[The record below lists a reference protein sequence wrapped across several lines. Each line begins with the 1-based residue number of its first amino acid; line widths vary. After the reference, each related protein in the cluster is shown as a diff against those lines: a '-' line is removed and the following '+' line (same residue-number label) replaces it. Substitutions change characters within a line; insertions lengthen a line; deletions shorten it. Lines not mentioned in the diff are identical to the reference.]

1 MTEQSRRFSLKNSVP
16 TVKKWLVLPLFGLFL
31 LMLLIDFLVGFAV
44 RERVYHDPNALP
56 YHDYAVVLGTAKYY
70 PSGGENLYYKY
81 RLEAA
86 KTLLDQQ
93 KVRYLLLSGDNSTPY
108 YNEPRTMTND
118 LKKAGVP
125 AEKLQQDFAGLST
138 EASVVRA
145 AKTFQLPSF
154 TIISQQ
160 FHCERALLL
169 AQFHQIDAVCF
180 VAKYPDWHI
189 RVRLREIFARSAM
202 LVEFLFDLRPVNLQ
216 PVKEAKQPG

>member
-1 MTEQSRRFSLKNSVP
+1 MTEQSRRFSFKNSVP
-16 TVKKWLVLPLFGLFL
+16 TVKKWLALPLLGLFL
-31 LMLLIDFLVGFAV
+31 LMLLIDFIVGFAV